1 MRKSFPK
8 TKVLTDVRFVDNGR
22 AMTTAGISA
31 GIDGALHLVAQIR
44 GEAEAKRIAAYIKYD
59 K

>member
-8 TKVLTDVRFVDNGR
+8 MKVLSDVRFVDNDR

-31 GIDGALHLVAQIR
+31 GIDGALHLVAKIHDK
-44 GEAEAKRIAAYIKYD
+44 AEAKRIAAFIKYD